1 MKVYYISI
9 PTAYDGQV
17 PINYEK
23 ISPLFLEKKDAIE
36 WAVTQKL
43 LGYQINR
50 RRSFY
55 EKESFNYP
63 HDQYCIRICN
73 WLFFAS
79 SDIFQSETGGNGI
92 AARAS
97 ILLIG

>member
-36 WAVTQKL
+36 WAVTQNYWDIRL
-43 LGYQINR
+43 IEEEV
-50 RRSFY
+50 FY
-55 EKESFNYP
+55 EKKESFNYP
-63 HDQYCIRICN
+63 YD
-73 WLFFAS
+73 
-79 SDIFQSETGGNGI
+79 
-92 AARAS
+92 
-97 ILLIG
+97 

>member
-36 WAVTQKL
+36 WAVTQIT
-43 LGYQINR
+43 G
-50 RRSFY
+50 
-55 EKESFNYP
+55 
-63 HDQYCIRICN
+63 
-73 WLFFAS
+73 
-79 SDIFQSETGGNGI
+79 IF
-92 AARAS
+92 R
-97 ILLIG
+97 LIEEEVL

>member
-36 WAVTQKL
+36 GGNSKL
-43 LGYQINR
+43 LGY
-50 RRSFY
+50 
-55 EKESFNYP
+55 
-63 HDQYCIRICN
+63 
-73 WLFFAS
+73 
-79 SDIFQSETGGNGI
+79 
-92 AARAS
+92 
-97 ILLIG
+97 